1 VAITQPSHLLDPKAC
16 ESALSAAQRA
26 ASSAQTGPTA
36 FWQGR
41 LALLAG
47 SRCSKGDTFS
57 EAAYFDTDSGPLRR
71 VTFRA
76 VEDDTDW

>member
-1 VAITQPSHLLDPKAC
+1 MAITQGGRLLDPRTR
-16 ESALSAAQRA
+16 ESALAAAQVA

-47 SRCSKGDTFS
+47 SRRAKGDTFS
-57 EAAYFDTDSGPLRR
+57 EPAYFDIDSGPLRR
-71 VTFRA
+71 VTFRV

>member
-1 VAITQPSHLLDPKAC
+1 MLDLKAC
-16 ESALSAAQRA
+16 ESALTAAQVA
-26 ASSAQTGPTA
+26 AQTGPTA

-57 EAAYFDTDSGPLRR
+57 EPAYFDIDSGALRR
-71 VTFRA
+71 VTFRS